1 MTRGDT
7 GLRLPSR
14 GQGDGRANRTGAA
27 TSLAAAAGAA
37 AALALVW
44 LVTVLA
50 SATAL
55 AEPDRDDI
63 REAQQR
69 LQEIEERHQSAVEEY
84 LQAQSRL
91 DELDQ
96 EITAAE
102 NRLQDLSARA
112 DQQADGAEEV
122 VRDLYA
128 GRSAASAAALLDASD
143 AAEAGRRA
151 AYLRFAERNH
161 RATLEQYRATRV
173 ELDRETDQLQTARA
187 EAAELRE
194 ELEARAA
201 RIDSQAQQQQEE
213 IASLRQQVAEREA
226 RERRARER
234 RARERAERQARERA
248 ERQQVASRE
257 SGGQASQSEAP
268 ESSSEPDTAD
278 EPAEPE
284 PARSEPAEQE
294 AEPTA
299 APSPSNAA
307 ATAVEAAMSKRGS
320 PYQWGA
326 QGPDRFDCSG
336 LSMWA
341 WNQAGVNIPRTSR
354 QQYAALPNVSRSEL
368 RPGDLVFFGDPIHHL
383 GIYIG
388 DGQMVEAPYTGEVVR
403 VNDINRDD
411 YAGAARP
418 GG

>member
-1 MTRGDT
+1 M
-7 GLRLPSR
+7 
-14 GQGDGRANRTGAA
+14 
-27 TSLAAAAGAA
+27 
-37 AALALVW
+37 
-44 LVTVLA
+44 LA
-50 SATAL
+50 SSTAL
-55 AEPDRDDI
+55 AEPDRDDV
-63 REAQQR
+63 RAAQQR
-69 LQEIEERHQSAVEEY
+69 LHEIEERHQRAVEEY

-91 DELDQ
+91 NDLDQ

-102 NRLQDLSARA
+102 TRLEDLSARV
-112 DQQADGAEEV
+112 DQRAEGAEEV

-161 RATLEQYRATRV
+161 RATLEQYRTTRV
-173 ELDRETDQLQTARA
+173 ALDRETEQLQAARA

-194 ELEARAA
+194 ELETRAA
-201 RIDSQAQQQQEE
+201 RIDSEAEQQQEE
-213 IASLRQQVAEREA
+213 IASLRQQIAEREA
-226 RERRARER
+226 RERRERER
-234 RARERAERQARERA
+234 RARERAQRQARERA
-248 ERQQVASRE
+248 ERQQVASRDV
-257 SGGQASQSEAP
+257 SSPASQSETSEP
-268 ESSSEPDTAD
+268 SNEPDTVD

-284 PARSEPAEQE
+284 PPTSEPAEQE
-294 AEPTA
+294 AEPSA
-299 APSPSNAA
+299 APSPSDAA

-354 QQYAALPNVSRSEL
+354 QQYAALPNVSRSQL

-388 DGQMVEAPYTGEVVR
+388 DGQMVEAPYSGEVVR
-403 VNDINRDD
+403 VNDINRND

>member
-1 MTRGDT
+1 MTRGDAE
-7 GLRLPSR
+7 LRLPSR
-14 GQGDGRANRTGAA
+14 GHSGGRTNRTGAA
-27 TSLAAAAGAA
+27 TALVGAGGGAA
-37 AALALVW
+37 TLALVW
-44 LVTVLA
+44 LVTTLLT
-50 SATAL
+50 SSTAL

-63 REAQQR
+63 RDAEQR
-69 LQEIEERHQSAVEEY
+69 LQEIEERHQGAVEEY

-91 DELDQ
+91 DDLDQ
-96 EITAAE
+96 EITEAE
-102 NRLQDLSARA
+102 ARLEDLSARA
-112 DQQADGAEEV
+112 DQHADGAEEV

-161 RATLEQYRATRV
+161 RATLERYRTTQV

-201 RIDSQAQQQQEE
+201 RIDSEAEQQQEE

-226 RERRARER
+226 RERRERER
-234 RARERAERQARERA
+234 RARERAQQQARERA

-257 SGGQASQSEAP
+257 SSGQASQSETPA
-268 ESSSEPDTAD
+268 SSSEPATAD
-278 EPAEPE
+278 EPAG
-284 PARSEPAEQE
+284 QE
-294 AEPTA
+294 AEPSA
-299 APSPSNAA
+299 ASSPSDAA
-307 ATAVEAAMSKRGS
+307 AVAVEAAMSKRGS

-354 QQYAALPNVSRSEL
+354 QQYAGLPHVSRSEL

-403 VNDINRDD
+403 VNDIHRDD

>member
-1 MTRGDT
+1 M
-7 GLRLPSR
+7 
-14 GQGDGRANRTGAA
+14 
-27 TSLAAAAGAA
+27 
-37 AALALVW
+37 
-44 LVTVLA
+44 LA
-50 SATAL
+50 SSTAL
-55 AEPDRDDI
+55 AEPDRDDV
-63 REAQQR
+63 RAAQQR
-69 LQEIEERHQSAVEEY
+69 LHEIEERHQRAVEEY

-91 DELDQ
+91 NDLDQ

-102 NRLQDLSARA
+102 TRLEDLSARV
-112 DQQADGAEEV
+112 DQRAEGAEEV

-161 RATLEQYRATRV
+161 RATLEQYRTTRV
-173 ELDRETDQLQTARA
+173 ALDRETEQLQAARA

-201 RIDSQAQQQQEE
+201 RIDSEAEQQQEE
-213 IASLRQQVAEREA
+213 IASLRQQIAEREA
-226 RERRARER
+226 RERRERER
-234 RARERAERQARERA
+234 RARERAQRQARERA
-248 ERQQVASRE
+248 ERQQVASRDV
-257 SGGQASQSEAP
+257 SGPASQSETAEP
-268 ESSSEPDTAD
+268 SNEPDTVD
-278 EPAEPE
+278 EPVEPE
-284 PARSEPAEQE
+284 PATSEPAEQE
-294 AEPTA
+294 AEPSA
-299 APSPSNAA
+299 APSPSDAA

-354 QQYAALPNVSRSEL
+354 QQYAALPNVSRSQL

-388 DGQMVEAPYTGEVVR
+388 DGQMVEAPYSGEVVR
-403 VNDINRDD
+403 VNDINRND

>member
-1 MTRGDT
+1 M
-7 GLRLPSR
+7 
-14 GQGDGRANRTGAA
+14 RAWTALV
-27 TSLAAAAGAA
+27 SAAGAA

-44 LVTVLA
+44 LVTAMLV
-50 SATAL
+50 SPTAL
-55 AEPDRDDI
+55 AQPDRDDI
-63 REAQQR
+63 RDAEQR
-69 LQEIEERHQSAVEEY
+69 LQEIEERHHRAVEEY

-91 DELDQ
+91 DDLDQ
-96 EITAAE
+96 EIAAAE
-102 NRLQDLSARA
+102 TRLEDLSARA
-112 DQQADGAEEV
+112 DQRAEGAEEV

-161 RATLEQYRATRV
+161 RATLEQYRTARL
-173 ELDRETDQLQTARA
+173 ELDREADRLQTARA

-201 RIDSQAQQQQEE
+201 RIDSEAEQQQQE

-226 RERRARER
+226 RERRERER
-234 RARERAERQARERA
+234 RARERAEQRVRERA

-257 SGGQASQSEAP
+257 SSGQTSQSEAAEP
-268 ESSSEPDTAD
+268 SSEPDAAD
-278 EPAEPE
+278 EPAPPE
-284 PARSEPAEQE
+284 PSHSEPAEQE
-294 AEPTA
+294 AEPSA
-299 APSPSNAA
+299 APSPSEAA

-326 QGPDRFDCSG
+326 EGPDRFDCSG

-354 QQYAALPNVSRSEL
+354 QQYAGLPNVSRSEL